1 VGRTRI
7 SLHREYSMNLITALT
22 ATGLAA
28 GLAFTGAAS
37 SQATSPG
44 VTGAASSQA
53 ASPGVRLPA
62 GGTLEHRVTR
72 FCARVPDLLK
82 RADQAQTR
90 ISGDATSKGSL
101 AWLKA
106 RQADAESNDRDRMAA
121 RIERRIERR
130 TDRLAA
136 LPERKQNLAAAKDE
150 CATLDLPAP
159 SGS

>member
-1 VGRTRI
+1 
-7 SLHREYSMNLITALT
+7 MNLITMLT

-28 GLAFTGAAS
+28 GLAFTGA
-37 SQATSPG
+37 
-44 VTGAASSQA
+44 VSSQA
-53 ASPGVRLPA
+53 AGPGVTLPP
-62 GGTLEHRVTR
+62 GGELEHRVTR

-90 ISGDATSKGSL
+90 ISGDATTKGSL
-101 AWLKA
+101 EWLKA
-106 RQADAESNDRDRMAA
+106 RQADAESHDRDRMAA

-136 LPERKQNLAAAKDE
+136 LPERTKNLTAAQDE